1 MPIDQFPSAVR
12 FGRFT
17 FDRGTHE
24 LAGDGAPVHLTPK
37 AFDLLAL
44 LIAEAPRVVHKEE
57 LHRHLWPDSFV
68 SDASLLGL
76 IKEVRRALSD
86 EGDGALIRTV
96 HRVGYAFA
104 ATLLPVAGAAAR
116 VRAWA
121 WVMAGSVL
129 VPLHEGENLIGRDAG
144 CTVCLDLPNISRR
157 HARIVV
163 TGHDAT
169 LEDLGS
175 RNGTVVGD
183 QKLVQPHALRE
194 ADRIQLG
201 DAVLTFHFSPNVP
214 PKVTLPT
221 ADPGQ

>member
-1 MPIDQFPSAVR
+1 MPTNPSPPAIR

-17 FDRGTHE
+17 FDRPAHQLTCDE
-24 LAGDGAPVHLTPK
+24 VPVHLTPK
-37 AFDLLAL
+37 AFDLLSL
-44 LIAEAPRVVHKEE
+44 LVAEAPRVVPKDE

-76 IKEVRRALSD
+76 IKEVRRALAD

-104 ATLLPVAGAAAR
+104 APLLPVAAPAAR
-116 VRAWA
+116 ARA

-129 VPLHEGENLIGRDAG
+129 VPLHDGENLIGRDDG
-144 CTVCLDLPNISRR
+144 CAVCLDLPNISRR

-163 TGHDAT
+163 TGPDAT
-169 LEDLGS
+169 IEDLGS
-175 RNGTVVGD
+175 TNGTLLGD
-183 QKLVQPHALRE
+183 RRLVEPSALRE

-201 DAVLTFHFSPNVP
+201 EAVLTFHFSPNVA

-221 ADPGQ
+221 AEPGE

>member
-1 MPIDQFPSAVR
+1 MPTNQISPAIR
-12 FGRFT
+12 FGRYT
-17 FDRGTHE
+17 FDRATHQLTCDE
-24 LAGDGAPVHLTPK
+24 LPVHLTPK
-37 AFDLLAL
+37 AFDLLSL
-44 LIAEAPRVVHKEE
+44 LIAEAPRVVQKED

-76 IKEVRRALSD
+76 IKEVRRALGD

-104 ATLLPVAGAAAR
+104 APLQPVAAPALQS
-116 VRAWA
+116 VA

-144 CTVCLDLPNISRR
+144 CIVCLDLPNISRR

-163 TGHDAT
+163 TGPNAT
-169 LEDLGS
+169 IEDLGS
-175 RNGTVVGD
+175 TNGTLLGE
-183 QKLVQPHALRE
+183 QKLVQPGALRE

-221 ADPGQ
+221 AEPGQ

>member
-1 MPIDQFPSAVR
+1 MSTSPPAIR

-17 FDRGTHE
+17 FDRATHQLTRNE
-24 LAGDGAPVHLTPK
+24 LPVHLTPK
-37 AFDLLAL
+37 AFDLLSL
-44 LIAEAPRVVHKEE
+44 LVADAPRVVQKEE

-76 IKEVRRALSD
+76 IKEVRRALGD
-86 EGDGALIRTV
+86 EGDGTLIRTV

-104 ATLLPVAGAAAR
+104 APLQPVAAPGP
-116 VRAWA
+116 RAGA

-163 TGHDAT
+163 TGRDAT
-169 LEDLGS
+169 VEDLGS
-175 RNGTVVGD
+175 TNGTSLGG
-183 QKLVQPHALRE
+183 QKLLEPSPLRE

-214 PKVTLPT
+214 SKVTLPT
-221 ADPGQ
+221 AEPAS

>member
-1 MPIDQFPSAVR
+1 MSTNPTSSAIS
-12 FGRFT
+12 FGRYT
-17 FDRGTHE
+17 FDRATHQ
-24 LAGDGAPVHLTPK
+24 LTSDKLPVHLTPK
-37 AFDLLAL
+37 AFDLLSL
-44 LIAEAPRVVHKEE
+44 LIAEAPRVVQKEE

-76 IKEVRRALSD
+76 IKEVRRALGD

-104 ATLLPVAGAAAR
+104 APLQSVAVPGL
-116 VRAWA
+116 RAGA

-163 TGHDAT
+163 AGRDAT
-169 LEDLGS
+169 VEDLGS
-175 RNGTVVGD
+175 TNGTVLGGE
-183 QKLVQPHALRE
+183 KLVRPAALRE
-194 ADRIQLG
+194 GDRIQLG
-201 DAVLTFHFSPNVP
+201 DAVLTFHFSSTVP

-221 ADPGQ
+221 GSPDP

>member
-1 MPIDQFPSAVR
+1 MPNHPTPPAIS
-12 FGRFT
+12 FGRYT
-17 FDRGTHE
+17 FDRATHQ
-24 LAGDGAPVHLTPK
+24 LTCDQLPVHLTPK
-37 AFDLLAL
+37 AFDLLSL
-44 LIAEAPRVVHKEE
+44 LIAEAPRVVQKED

-76 IKEVRRALSD
+76 IKEVRRALGD
-86 EGDGALIRTV
+86 EGDGTVIRTV

-104 ATLLPVAGAAAR
+104 APLQPVAAPAAR
-116 VRAWA
+116 AGA

-163 TGHDAT
+163 SGPDAT
-169 LEDLGS
+169 VEDLGS
-175 RNGTVVGD
+175 TNGTLLGAE
-183 QKLVQPHALRE
+183 KLVEAKPLRE

-201 DAVLTFHFSPNVP
+201 DAVLTFHFSPNVA

-221 ADPGQ
+221 AEPGQ

>member
-1 MPIDQFPSAVR
+1 MSTSPTPPAIS

-17 FDRGTHE
+17 FDRTTHQ
-24 LAGDGAPVHLTPK
+24 LTSDQRPVHLTPK
-37 AFDLLAL
+37 AFDLLSL
-44 LIAEAPRVVHKEE
+44 LIAEAPRVVPKDE

-76 IKEVRRALSD
+76 VKEVRRALAD

-104 ATLLPVAGAAAR
+104 APLQPVAAAAAR
-116 VRAWA
+116 AGA

-157 HARIVV
+157 HARIVI
-163 TGHDAT
+163 TGRDAT
-169 LEDLGS
+169 IEDLGS
-175 RNGTVVGD
+175 RNGTLLGD
-183 QKLVQPHALRE
+183 QMLIQPVALRE

-201 DAVLTFHFSPNVP
+201 DAVLTFHFSPNVA

-221 ADPGQ
+221 AEPGQ